1 MRICYF
7 NTHATLD
14 EKHADICFN
23 SLENQ
28 SVDYKFDVMY
38 IYNTHPQ
45 SLSNNKLLNL
55 IDKYRLRHHFDKI
68 EILPKS
74 DGKTLGQDML
84 YLTSHCKEVRPERVL
99 MLKSDY
105 GVSTNFMRGL
115 QTIDTSTDAD
125 SRFIFTPPTANA
137 KEYIEKD
144 EILQYLQ
151 RRAFIPSDEITYYFG
166 SDYADSLGGEEYRVL
181 EHIWHQD
188 PEDLARNMRGDFENP
203 TDPRVRFVAHTVR
216 ADFNCH
222 YMDGTTFSEID
233 FQGSNPDRTWNL
245 SFWGIQAAQRIQGV
259 PFIDIGGP
267 FVVHIFHSIVGPNR
281 EEPRED
287 EYKVHPGQRY

>member
-7 NTHATLD
+7 NTHATLG

-23 SLENQ
+23 SLANQ
-28 SVDYKFDVMY
+28 SVDYRFDVMY
-38 IYNTHPQ
+38 IYNTHPDE
-45 SLSNNKLLNL
+45 LPNNKLLSL

-84 YLTSHCKEVRPERVL
+84 YLTSHCAEVKAERVL

-115 QTIDTSTDAD
+115 NLIDHSTMAD

-144 EILQYLQ
+144 EIIVYLQ
-151 RRAFIPSDEITYYFG
+151 RPAFTPSDEMTYYFG
-166 SDYADSLGGEEYRVL
+166 SDYADSLGTEEFRVL
-181 EHIWHQD
+181 EHIWHED
-188 PEDLARNMRGDFENP
+188 PEDLGRSLRRDFQSP
-203 TDPRVRFVAHTVR
+203 SDPRVRFVSHTVR

-222 YMDGTTFSEID
+222 YIDGNTFANID
-233 FQGSNPDRTWNL
+233 FNGSNPERTWNL
-245 SFWGIQAAQRIQGV
+245 SFWGIQAAQRVQGV
-259 PFIDIGGP
+259 PFVDVPGP

-281 EEPRED
+281 TDPRED
-287 EYKVHPGQRY
+287 ADKVVPGQRY

>member
-1 MRICYF
+1 LRICYF
-7 NTHATLD
+7 NTHATLG
-14 EKHADICFN
+14 EEHADICFN
-23 SLENQ
+23 SLANQ

-45 SLSNNKLLNL
+45 ELPNNKLLGL

-84 YLTSHCKEVRPERVL
+84 YLTSHCQEANPTKVL

-105 GVSTNFMRGL
+105 GVSANFMKGL
-115 QTIDTSTDAD
+115 GDIDTSISTD

-137 KEYIEKD
+137 KEYIQKD

-151 RRAFIPSDEITYYFG
+151 RGAFVPSDEITYYFG
-166 SDYADSLGGEEYRVL
+166 SDYADSLGDGDLRVL
-181 EHIWHQD
+181 KDIWHQD
-188 PEDLARNMRGDFENP
+188 PEDLAADMRRDFEDP

-245 SFWGIQAAQRIQGV
+245 SFWGIQAAQRVQGV